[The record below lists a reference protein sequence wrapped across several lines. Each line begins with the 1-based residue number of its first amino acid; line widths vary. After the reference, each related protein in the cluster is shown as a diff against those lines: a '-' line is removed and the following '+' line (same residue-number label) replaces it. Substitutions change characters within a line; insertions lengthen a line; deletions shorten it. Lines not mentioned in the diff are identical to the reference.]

1 MPRARRVRPTA
12 TPTVEAAPGAE
23 PPLTAPSSQKERAL
37 WLNEHLLLRQLLYRF
52 NNEHRG
58 AGRGW
63 FGRVKEVARLA
74 GRVADVL
81 ERQDGTADAPRASLV
96 RSLELLALL
105 DAVRRDLEGSS
116 DRS

>member
-1 MPRARRVRPTA
+1 M
-12 TPTVEAAPGAE
+12 
-23 PPLTAPSSQKERAL
+23 
-37 WLNEHLLLRQLLYRF
+37 WLSEHLLLRQLLYRF

-74 GRVADVL
+74 GRVADAL
-81 ERQDGTADAPRASLV
+81 ERQDGAADRPRTAFV

-105 DAVRRDLEGSS
+105 DAVRGRYYVLI
-116 DRS
+116 